1 MTFFTYILNNTSK
14 IIDLFLEHIYLTT
27 IAILLAI
34 IVGVPLGIL
43 ISDSPQIKKPTIGI
57 ANIIQAI
64 PSMALLGFMIPFL
77 GIGQVPAIVVVFF
90 YSLLPIIKNTNTGI
104 LNINPQIIEA
114 ANGIGLTKMQVLY
127 KIEIPLALPVIMAG
141 IRVAAVTAVGLMTIA
156 AFIGAGGLGYLVFLG
171 IRTVNTSQI
180 LAGAIP
186 ACILALLVDFT
197 LGMLENLVTPISL
210 QKGNLKKLKKVRFLK
225 KIALF
230 IILIFFSSVFFFRFY
245 KTDSKNDKILV
256 IGSKDYTEQTILS
269 NLAAIYI
276 ENNTDITIDRK
287 FDLGG
292 TKIIFP
298 ALKNGDIDMYFEYTG
313 SAYADTLAYEPISDI
328 NEVYKVVK
336 NDFKNKFNIEVLNL
350 TKFNN
355 TYTLAI
361 RKDTAEKYKL
371 KTISDLAKVAQNL
384 TFGTT
389 FVFTNRKDGLPGLE
403 KKYNFKAKSV
413 ITLDGSPRYI
423 ALNNLDV
430 DVIDAFSTDGLLKKF
445 ELVILEDN
453 LKFFPPYYVA
463 PIVRTEVLEKF
474 PEIVPLLDKLVNL
487 LTDEVM
493 IDLNYS
499 VDELQK
505 SPEEVAREFLEKQNL
520 ISKKISD

>member
-1 MTFFTYILNNTSK
+1 MTFLTYILNNISK
-14 IIDLFLEHIYLTT
+14 IMDLFFEHIYLTT
-27 IAILLAI
+27 IAVIFAI

-43 ISDSPQIKKPTIGI
+43 ISNSPKIKKPTMGI

-77 GIGQVPAIVVVFF
+77 GIGRIPAIVAVFL
-90 YSLLPIIKNTNTGI
+90 YSLLPIIKNTNAGI
-104 LNINPQIIEA
+104 SNISPQIIEA
-114 ANGIGLTKMQVLY
+114 ANGIGLTRIQVLY

-141 IRVAAVTAVGLMTIA
+141 VRVAAVTAVGLMTVA

-210 QKGNLKKLKKVRFLK
+210 QKGNFKKLKKVRLLK
-225 KIALF
+225 KVFLLF
-230 IILIFFSSVFFFRFY
+230 IMIFFCSVFFIKTY
-245 KTDSKNDKILV
+245 KTDSPKGKTLV

-328 NEVYKVVK
+328 NEVYRVVK

-355 TYTLAI
+355 TYALAV
-361 RKDTAEKYKL
+361 RKDTAEKYNL
-371 KTISDLAKVAQNL
+371 KTISDLAKVAQEL

-403 KKYNFKAKSV
+403 KKYNFKAKAV

-423 ALNNLDV
+423 ALNNYDV
-430 DVIDAFSTDGLLKKF
+430 DVVDAFSTDGLLKKF
-445 ELVILEDN
+445 DLVILEDD

-463 PIVRTEVLEKF
+463 PIIRAEALEKF
-474 PEIVPLLDKLVNL
+474 PEIIPLLDKLVNL

-493 IDLNYS
+493 TELNYS
-499 VDELQK
+499 VDELHK
-505 SPEEVAREFLEKQNL
+505 SPEEVAREFLESQNL
-520 ISKKISD
+520 IDKEN